1 MINVLQSICSEK
13 FCKFNSENSAVKF
26 YVSKVAGPQFVKFSR
41 IALSCIRDVFRTQSK
56 IYDGAFFES
65 S

>member
-1 MINVLQSICSEK
+1 MINVLQNICSEK
-13 FCKFNSENSAVKF
+13 FCKFNSKNSAVKF
-26 YVSKVAGPQFVKFSR
+26 YVSKVAGQQFVKFSR